1 MFSENHDDATLR
13 EFPSQ
18 DRFFEPN
25 DAPALGAVSETLREF
40 RKIIGYDLRFVRSSA
55 RENAACVDRDD
66 DDVSPL
72 ERVESFPVGDV
83 GVRAFGTLKLS
94 RLPNVYPRVDWD
106 DARRFASLLA
116 SLLAENCR
124 WRDALAKREGE
135 LASLATE
142 TPPKVKSRAQISARL
157 RDVLRSGARALGD
170 FSASALYVLDENATT
185 LKTRAVWGLPDD
197 RYLDPPRPLRGARAE
212 VEALLGSAVTL
223 NDDYLAEEWKAPET
237 FPCSVCVPVVSET
250 TIIGVAWFFS
260 NTRRELGARELET
273 LDLIVRRLVDELEK
287 EAACFNR
294 RSRRDKSTTEKTAEK
309 AMENRELNEW
319 VDSIFGTDE

>member
-18 DRFFEPN
+18 NSPFDPN

-40 RKIIGYDLRFVRSSA
+40 RKIMGYELRFVRPSA
-55 RENAACVDRDD
+55 RENAIGVDREG

-83 GVRAFGTLKLS
+83 GVQTYGTLKLS
-94 RLPNVYPRVDWD
+94 RRPDVRPRVDWD
-106 DARRFASLLA
+106 DARRLSSLLA

-135 LASLATE
+135 LASLATDA
-142 TPPKVKSRAQISARL
+142 PAKAKSRAQISNRL

-237 FPCSVCVPVVSET
+237 FPCSVCVPVLSET

-287 EAACFNR
+287 EATCFNR
-294 RSRRDKSTTEKTAEK
+294 RPRREKSATEK
-309 AMENRELNEW
+309 AMEHCELSEW
-319 VDSIFGTDE
+319 VDSILGTDE